1 MYGDLAAVQ
10 DLSFRVLPG
19 EVVGLVGPNGAGKTT
34 TLHCLAG
41 ITVPTRGRIRVA
53 GHDLAADPVAAKS
66 ALAFVPDEPHLF
78 EYLTVEEHLR
88 FVARLYRVADVE
100 RRVPGVLRE
109 MELEDRRGAL
119 PEELSRGMKQKL
131 AIACAL
137 IHEPKALLLD
147 EPLTGLDPVGIRRMK
162 ATILDHARA
171 GAAVILSS
179 HLLHL
184 VEEICT
190 RVLIM
195 RRGRVLAFGTIA
207 EIVAA
212 RPDLAGL
219 KLEDVFLGLVGQDG
233 PDEDV
238 TGPLGYLAARST
250 RNRLA
255 RQLRRLR
262 TPRYA
267 VALAAGPGLPL
278 GDRCQ
283 TAAWLRAAG
292 REPRDG
298 RASRGGRRDGSF
310 SLWTWIFGADRR
322 ALAFSRA
329 EVTWLFPA
337 PVTRRAAHPIQA
349 APRPGR
355 HPVQRSPVDLS
366 AVAGAGPVPGHGG
379 ARAPSGSCS
388 PPWPCTAWA
397 SRCSGAAW
405 WSTAPWRSG
414 PARSR

>member
-1 MYGDLAAVQ
+1 VIEAEGLHKVYGDLAAVQ

-41 ITVPTRGRIRVA
+41 ITIPTRGRIRVA

-88 FVARLYRVADVE
+88 FVARLYRVPDVD

-109 MELEDRRGAL
+109 MELEDRHGAL

-137 IHEPKALLLD
+137 IHDPKALLLD

-171 GAAVILSS
+171 GASVILSS

-195 RRGRVLAFGTIA
+195 RSGRVLAFGTIA

-219 KLEDVFLGLVGQDG
+219 KLEEVFLGVVGQ
-233 PDEDV
+233 
-238 TGPLGYLAARST
+238 
-250 RNRLA
+250 
-255 RQLRRLR
+255 
-262 TPRYA
+262 
-267 VALAAGPGLPL
+267 
-278 GDRCQ
+278 
-283 TAAWLRAAG
+283 
-292 REPRDG
+292 
-298 RASRGGRRDGSF
+298 
-310 SLWTWIFGADRR
+310 
-322 ALAFSRA
+322 
-329 EVTWLFPA
+329 
-337 PVTRRAAHPIQA
+337 
-349 APRPGR
+349 
-355 HPVQRSPVDLS
+355 
-366 AVAGAGPVPGHGG
+366 GG
-379 ARAPSGSCS
+379 AEEE
-388 PPWPCTAWA
+388 
-397 SRCSGAAW
+397 
-405 WSTAPWRSG
+405 
-414 PARSR
+414 

>member
-1 MYGDLAAVQ
+1 VIEAEGLHKVYGDLAAVQ

-41 ITVPTRGRIRVA
+41 ITIPTRGRIRVA

-66 ALAFVPDEPHLF
+66 ALAFVPDEPQLF

-88 FVARLYRVADVE
+88 FVARLYRVSEVD
-100 RRVPGVLRE
+100 RRVPRVLRE
-109 MELEDRRGAL
+109 MELEDRHGAL

-131 AIACAL
+131 AIGCAL
-137 IHEPKALLLD
+137 IHDPKALLLD

-162 ATILDHARA
+162 ATVLDHARA

-219 KLEDVFLGLVGQDG
+219 RLEEVFLGLVGQ
-233 PDEDV
+233 
-238 TGPLGYLAARST
+238 
-250 RNRLA
+250 
-255 RQLRRLR
+255 
-262 TPRYA
+262 
-267 VALAAGPGLPL
+267 
-278 GDRCQ
+278 
-283 TAAWLRAAG
+283 
-292 REPRDG
+292 
-298 RASRGGRRDGSF
+298 
-310 SLWTWIFGADRR
+310 
-322 ALAFSRA
+322 
-329 EVTWLFPA
+329 
-337 PVTRRAAHPIQA
+337 
-349 APRPGR
+349 
-355 HPVQRSPVDLS
+355 
-366 AVAGAGPVPGHGG
+366 GG
-379 ARAPSGSCS
+379 AEEG
-388 PPWPCTAWA
+388 
-397 SRCSGAAW
+397 
-405 WSTAPWRSG
+405 
-414 PARSR
+414 